1 MFYQLPFLHGNFVTS
16 DVTVYTKSTNAHRG
30 WTRRSTART
39 GSKFEKQSGTTFI
52 NLQLRV
58 SDIHVPVTLRCSKIS
73 EIFDSLDTAVVKRK
87 INCWEGNTL
96 TSHSWQQEKQF
107 PIVNCSNH
115 CGIPLSSRR
124 SYDLVFLLITPK
136 MWSKLMASEIQ
147 CRFNCTGT
155 KQSLT

>member
-16 DVTVYTKSTNAHRG
+16 DVTVYTKSTNAHRV

-39 GSKFEKQSGTTFI
+39 GSKFENQSGTTFI

-115 CGIPLSSRR
+115 CNTTVFKTKLWSRFSS
-124 SYDLVFLLITPK
+124 DNTEDVIETDGFGDTMQI
-136 MWSKLMASEIQ
+136 
-147 CRFNCTGT
+147 
-155 KQSLT
+155 